1 MATFS
6 SEFPSQQGTNK
17 TPRLVCCNGNDGTL
31 PMPLISYKR
40 PSIDHP
46 QICGLCVS
54 PRTAQL
60 LTVIMARIVALIV
73 CFVSFVVL
81 AFAGCASAGKPIA
94 NRSAQEVIRQLGLT
108 ANPEKGY
115 FAETFRDPLA
125 FNATRSASTAIYYL
139 LEGSAGNSLWHRVDA
154 VEVWHYY
161 AGAPLT
167 VSLSWNNGTGV
178 RQQTLGPDIFK
189 PNTSPQVVI
198 KAWEWQRVRSLGD
211 WTLVGTTGEF

>member
-1 MATFS
+1 
-6 SEFPSQQGTNK
+6 
-17 TPRLVCCNGNDGTL
+17 
-31 PMPLISYKR
+31 
-40 PSIDHP
+40 
-46 QICGLCVS
+46 
-54 PRTAQL
+54 
-60 LTVIMARIVALIV
+60 MARIVALFV
-73 CFVSFVVL
+73 CFVSFVIL
-81 AFAGCASAGKPIA
+81 AFAGLASAGNNHGNGGGKPIEK
-94 NRSAQEVIRQLGLT
+94 RSAKEVIKQLGLT

-115 FAETFRDPLA
+115 FVETFRDPLA

-189 PNTSPQVVI
+189 PNTRPQVVM